1 MRKSILAIISIVYV
15 ILFFTGCTA
24 NLTNPEINFEP
35 PKYAEQMPAREYKHD
50 FVSTGSIFGQGDNP
64 LFADHKAMN
73 VNDLVTVVISESSS
87 SSLSGSKDLSKDDA
101 TSLGSFTFGA
111 TGGNAATNAR
121 VATLNGLSQISVNGQ
136 TTNAFKGSGAATKD
150 ASFTTTVSAR
160 IVKVL
165 ANGNYFISGK
175 REILIDKQKQ
185 IIQISGVIRLYDIG
199 QYNKISSAQISDAK
213 ILYKIEGDVDRA
225 TQQGWGTSIIQAIW
239 PF

>member
-1 MRKSILAIISIVYV
+1 MRKSILAMASIIYV
-15 ILFFTGCTA
+15 TMFFTDCTA
-24 NLTNPEINFEP
+24 DAIKPEINFEP
-35 PKYAEQMPAREYKHD
+35 PKYVEQMPSREYKQD
-50 FVSTGSIFGQGDNP
+50 FVATGSIFGQGDNP
-64 LFADHKAMN
+64 LFADHKAMH
-73 VNDLVTVVISESSS
+73 VNDLVTVVISERSS

-101 TSLGSFTFGA
+101 SSLGGFTFNTTSSDEA
-111 TGGNAATNAR
+111 TKAR
-121 VATLNGLSQISVNGQ
+121 VAKLNALSQVSATGQ
-136 TTNAFKGSGAATKD
+136 TTSAFKGSGTATKD
-150 ASFTTTVSAR
+150 ASFTTTISAR

-185 IIQISGVIRLYDIG
+185 IIQVSGVIRLYDIG